1 VSSAFLSNCSSLFM
15 ISFFSFLYN
24 PFVFFAHPR
33 RYLLK
38 YLILFCQISIEVDPF
53 VSCCHTSLTFS
64 WRPSLNSHAS
74 LNLNPLA
81 FGCDGVPVSS
91 KSGAWSEI
99 PLESALTITC
109 GYLSSH
115 STLTK
120 ILSSFSKVG
129 VCRLLAQVN

>member
-1 VSSAFLSNCSSLFM
+1 M

-24 PFVFFAHPR
+24 PFVFFAHPQ

-38 YLILFCQISIEVDPF
+38 ALILFCQISIEVDPF
-53 VSCCHTSLTFS
+53 VSRCHTSLTFS
-64 WRPSLNSHAS
+64 WKPSINIYAS
-74 LNLNPLA
+74 SNLNPLA
-81 FGCDGVPVSS
+81 FGCDDVPISS
-91 KSGAWSEI
+91 KNGAWSEI

-115 STLTK
+115 STLSK

-129 VCRLLAQVN
+129 VRRLLTQVN